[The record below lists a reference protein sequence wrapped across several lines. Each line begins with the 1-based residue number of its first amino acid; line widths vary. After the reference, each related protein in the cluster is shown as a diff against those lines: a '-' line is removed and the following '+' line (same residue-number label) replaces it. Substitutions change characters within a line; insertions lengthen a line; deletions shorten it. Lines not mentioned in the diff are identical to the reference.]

1 MTELT
6 AASPQDVQLDNAKG
20 VYTMHI
26 DSRNL
31 DSNSLLG
38 KALDQIDADN
48 DGKIEQVC
56 LPRIIWT
63 PSVGCRCVRCC
74 PAPGWRRRRFGGY
87 VLMSKRRQAD
97 VLSHSTPHPPLPLH
111 LPTVY
116 LPQT

>member
-1 MTELT
+1 MILRVAHSSWELVRLLLKSVRVGKRTRSIHYHTMTELT

-56 LPRIIWT
+56 LPEL
-63 PSVGCRCVRCC
+63 
-74 PAPGWRRRRFGGY
+74 FG
-87 VLMSKRRQAD
+87 
-97 VLSHSTPHPPLPLH
+97 HPPLGAA
-111 LPTVY
+111 V
-116 LPQT
+116 